1 MSGRT
6 VASGELL
13 PFLHTDRVV
22 RTGIAIVALFSL
34 AFVGWGA
41 LAPLE
46 CAIISS
52 GVVVAD
58 QALGPGGVAIA
69 MRVPPE
75 EADEVRPGMTAK
87 VDLSAHKVRRLP
99 MLTGLVTYVSPTALE
114 DPRSGQAYFLARLS
128 LDRESLES
136 LPARMLPGM
145 PVRVEIP
152 TGAHTALEYLIEP
165 ISDVMRNGMREK

>member
-6 VASGELL
+6 AAGDEL
-13 PFLHTDRVV
+13 PFLHADRVV
-22 RTGIAIVALFSL
+22 RTGLAIVALFFFG
-34 AFVGWGA
+34 FVGWAA

-46 CAIISS
+46 SAIISS

-58 QALGPGGVAIA
+58 QAHGHFGVSVA
-69 MRVPPE
+69 MRVAPE
-75 EADEVRPGMTAK
+75 DADEVRPGMTAK

-99 MLTGLVTYVSPTALE
+99 MLTGLVTFVSPRAIE

-128 LDRESLES
+128 LDHASLES
-136 LPARMLPGM
+136 LPVRMLPGM

-152 TGAHTALEYLIEP
+152 TGAHTPLEYLIEP
-165 ISDVMRNGMREK
+165 ITDVMHNGMRE